1 MKTFEIFEAVF
12 LAILVSYTCIVVSL
26 FYGVL
31 GILFISDFILLLII
45 ILELSERRRKNGKKN

>member
-1 MKTFEIFEAVF
+1 MKAFEVFEAVL

-31 GILFISDFILLLII
+31 GILFLSDFILLLII
-45 ILELSERRRKNGKKN
+45 VLELSERRK